1 MASEVALEGRV
12 TLGHHR
18 MLGTVGAK
26 TLRDQRRAL
35 VWWGL
40 GFVGTVLM
48 YAAFW
53 PNVRQNAEQLT
64 KYIKDM
70 PDVVRNLIGGVDFA
84 TPEGYVQS
92 ELFSFIAPIL
102 LLVYAVGAGA
112 RSIAGEEEAGSL
124 DLLLSTPVR
133 RSRVLLGK
141 FGAMLAATFGLVLV
155 MWLSVLAVGPLFDL
169 RPNLTGLTAMSINTF
184 LLGLGFGTVALA
196 IGAGTGSKGLAIGV
210 PSGIALVTFI
220 LNALAPSVDWLEP
233 ARLLSP
239 FYYYSGSQPILNG
252 LDPVHALALAAITVV
267 ALGVAL
273 WVFER
278 RDLAT

>member
-1 MASEVALEGRV
+1 MASDAVLGSHALGR
-12 TLGHHR
+12 HR
-18 MLGTVGAK
+18 MLGTSGAK
-26 TLRDQRRAL
+26 TVRDQRRAL

-40 GFVGTVLM
+40 GFVGTVVM

-53 PNVRQNAEQLT
+53 PNVRENAEQLT
-64 KYIKDM
+64 RYIQNM
-70 PDVVRNLIGGVDFA
+70 PAVIRNLIGGINFA
-84 TPEGYVQS
+84 TAEGYVQS
-92 ELFSFIAPIL
+92 ELFTFIAPTL

-112 RSIAGEEEAGSL
+112 KAIAGEEEAGSL

-141 FGAMLAATFGLVLV
+141 FGAMLAATFGLVLL
-155 MWLSVLAVGPLFDL
+155 MWLCVLAVGPLFDL
-169 RPNLTGLTAMSINTF
+169 TPNLAGLTAMSINTF

-233 ARLLSP
+233 FRLVSP
-239 FYYYSGSQPILNG
+239 FYYYSGSQPMLNG
-252 LDPVHALALAAITVV
+252 LDPVHAFALAAITVV
-267 ALGVAL
+267 SLGVAL
-273 WVFER
+273 WMFER
-278 RDLAT
+278 RDLAA